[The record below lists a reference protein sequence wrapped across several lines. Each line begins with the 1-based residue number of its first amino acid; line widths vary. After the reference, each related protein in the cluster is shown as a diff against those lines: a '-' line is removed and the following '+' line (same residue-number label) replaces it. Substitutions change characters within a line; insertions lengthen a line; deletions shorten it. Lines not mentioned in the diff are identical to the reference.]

1 MYFSLYIPLLLPFS
15 YKFKLRKDR
24 KAQAQKKRNI
34 KKSSHPKPQLN
45 MILYDELGKKKFF

>member
-45 MILYDELGKKKFF
+45 MILYDELGKKKIF